1 MDKQTRDRI
10 QKIINTID
18 DLASAKPVMRD
29 EDFNLLKLMT
39 YEPEMLTAYFEEHP
53 GLGTVCPP
61 GVSYIKIVCKRNQLA
76 ALKEAYKSTSPD
88 SPLLLVY
95 DAKHYSDIG
104 KRLALS
110 PSLR

>member
-1 MDKQTRDRI
+1 MDKQTKARI

-18 DLASAKPVMRD
+18 ELASAKPIMRD

-39 YEPEMLTAYFEEHP
+39 DEPETLAAYFEEHP
-53 GLGTVCPP
+53 ELGTICPP
-61 GVSYIKIVCKRNQLA
+61 GISYVKIVCKRSQLA
-76 ALKEAYKSTSPD
+76 ALKEAYKSAGSD
-88 SPLLLVY
+88 STLLYAY

-104 KRLALS
+104 IRLALS